1 MARLLPRLVAGS
13 PTVREVRSLA
23 ALLLL
28 ATFYST
34 AAYAQAGLSREQVI
48 EGGQVALRQKNY
60 AEAIRVLEDGLKRF
74 PGDRKLRVELGRAYL
89 YDRQDDRAM
98 QLFREVLQDEPSNH
112 EAKLQ
117 LARALGYHRNYEES
131 DKLYRELLKTDPDDE
146 LASLGLIRNLI
157 HQKRNNEARREL
169 QRALARHPDSKR
181 LQEYKQHLDQRRRS
195 SDDRQRRMPEPA
207 GRKRESRLQGTA
219 GYVTDSA
226 ANRSWRF
233 SQQFDYQI
241 GRGLTSRL
249 QVEERSLWKG
259 NGPKANVL
267 SGSGEL
273 RLPWTSFLSLRVGG
287 GATRFSDGS
296 SRPLYMGDLELH
308 PAKRLWLTAGFSRT
322 PIYPTFR
329 AAQFNLLAQGWHTR
343 LEWDPGPWRLN
354 LRWSR
359 QHYSDGNRVQREGAE
374 LLRWIGNPQ
383 LAFVAGY
390 RFNHFHFSQNLRHGY
405 FNPSQY
411 QSHLGVAGVRFRRG
425 KRFRGE
431 YLTRVG
437 AESFS
442 SLPYQP
448 AWELAL
454 RNRFVLGSWELG
466 GDYFYFHLAQSTG
479 AFQAHATRLLITYR
493 F

>member
-1 MARLLPRLVAGS
+1 
-13 PTVREVRSLA
+13 VRSVTT
-23 ALLLL
+23 LLLL
-28 ATFYST
+28 ATLYST
-34 AAYAQAGLSREQVI
+34 AASGQANLSREQI
-48 EGGQVALRQKNY
+48 REAGQAALRQKNY
-60 AEAIRVLEDGLKRF
+60 AEAVRVLEDGLKRF

-98 QLFREVLQDEPSNH
+98 QLFREVLQEEPSNR

-117 LARALGYHRNYEES
+117 LARALGYRRDYEAS
-131 DKLYRELLKTDPDDE
+131 NKLYRELLKTDPDDE
-146 LASLGLIRNLI
+146 LASVGLIRNLM
-157 HQKRNNEARREL
+157 HQKRTNEARREL
-169 QRALARHPDSKR
+169 QRALARHPDSKL

-195 SDDRQRRMPEPA
+195 GEDRQRRMPELA
-207 GRKRESRLQGTA
+207 GRKRKGRLQGTG

-233 SQQFDYQI
+233 SQQFDHQI
-241 GRGLTSRL
+241 GHGLTSRL

-259 NGPKANVL
+259 NGPKANVQ
-267 SGSGEL
+267 SGTGEL
-273 RLPWTSFLSLRVGG
+273 RFPWTSFLSLRVGG
-287 GATRFSDGS
+287 GATRFADGS

-308 PAKRLWLTAGFSRT
+308 PGKRLWLTTGFSRT

-329 AAQFNLLAQGWHTR
+329 AAQFNLLAEGWHTH

-374 LLRWIGNPQ
+374 LLRWIGNPHFA
-383 LAFVAGY
+383 LAAGY
-390 RFNHFHFSQNLRHGY
+390 RFNHFHFSQSFHHGY

-411 QSHLGVAGVRFRRG
+411 QSHLGVAGIRFRG

-442 SLPYQP
+442 ALPYQP

-454 RNRFVLGSWELG
+454 RNRFLLGNWEIG

-479 AFQAHATRLLITYR
+479 AFRAHATRLLVTYD

>member
-1 MARLLPRLVAGS
+1 
-13 PTVREVRSLA
+13 VRFVA

-28 ATFYST
+28 VTLCST
-34 AAYAQAGLSREQVI
+34 VASVQANLFREQVAD
-48 EGGQVALRQKNY
+48 EGQAALRQKNY

-98 QLFREVLQDEPSNH
+98 QLFREVLREEPSNH

-131 DKLYRELLKTDPDDE
+131 NKLYRELLKTDPDDE
-146 LASLGLIRNLI
+146 LASVGLIRNLM
-157 HQKRNNEARREL
+157 HQKRTNEARREL
-169 QRALARHPDSKR
+169 QRTIARHPDSKR
-181 LQEYKQHLDQRRRS
+181 LQEYKQLLYPKRRS
-195 SDDRQRRMPEPA
+195 GDDRQRRMPEPA
-207 GRKRESRLQGTA
+207 GHKREGRLQGIG

-226 ANRSWRF
+226 TNRSWRF
-233 SQQFDYQI
+233 SQRFDFQI
-241 GRGLTSRL
+241 GRSLTSRL

-267 SGSGEL
+267 SGTGEL
-273 RLPWTSFLSLRVGG
+273 RFPWTSFVSLRVGG
-287 GATRFSDGS
+287 GATRFPDGS
-296 SRPLYMGDLELH
+296 SRPLYMGDLEFH
-308 PAKRLWLTAGFSRT
+308 PAKRLWLTGGFSRT

-329 AAQFNLLAQGWHTR
+329 AAQFNLLAEGWHTR

-354 LRWSR
+354 LRWSG

-383 LAFVAGY
+383 FSFAAGY
-390 RFNHFHFSQNLRHGY
+390 RFNHFHFSQNLHHGY
-405 FNPSQY
+405 FSPNQY
-411 QSHLGVAGVRFRRG
+411 QSHMGVAGVRFRRG

-442 SLPYQP
+442 SLPYRP

-454 RNRFVLGSWELG
+454 RNRFLLGNWEIG

-479 AFQAHATRLLITYR
+479 AFRAHATRLLMTYQ